1 MIAGRRNHSSSRVT
15 VLLANEE
22 GADSIAVETKWR
34 RCEHF
39 SAPAG
44 HSLRDREGGVNNAE

>member
-1 MIAGRRNHSSSRVT
+1 M
-15 VLLANEE
+15 LLANEE
-22 GADSIAVETKWR
+22 GADSIAAETKWR

-44 HSLRDREGGVNNAE
+44 HSLRDRWGGPGGVNNAE